1 MKQFHYSLQRVL
13 DVRDAVVSRCESR
26 LAESERDLNAL
37 GRDRRQCDEAVQAAA
52 DEAEKTLGQAKV
64 SSRDCIWQRTWFHH
78 MADRLR
84 SSIRAEKKQQS
95 VVRSRRES
103 LCKAMTDLRVMES
116 MSKRERLEWMA
127 QWQDAERKTM
137 DESATMV
144 FLRKTGNQ
152 KAHAEWTQNG
162 ESPA

>member
-1 MKQFHYSLQRVL
+1 
-13 DVRDAVVSRCESR
+13 
-26 LAESERDLNAL
+26 
-37 GRDRRQCDEAVQAAA
+37 
-52 DEAEKTLGQAKV
+52 
-64 SSRDCIWQRTWFHH
+64 

-116 MSKRERLEWMA
+116 MCKRERLEWMA

-162 ESPA
+162 EPPT